1 LTNKGNAEVMLQ
13 RASIILDEARSLRER
28 GVWNLVVRRCQEAVE
43 LALKSALVFVGVQP
57 PRTHDVGPSLR
68 EHSERFP
75 CEFRQHIPQLAS
87 ISRTLRL
94 ERELSFYGDEE
105 SGIPP
110 EALYSPDDADEALK
124 KAEFVLEKCQAL
136 ILGGEKGASRD

>member
-1 LTNKGNAEVMLQ
+1 MLQ
-13 RASIILDEARSLRER
+13 RAAIILEEAKNLKAR

-57 PRTHDVGPSLR
+57 PRVHDVGPTLK

-75 CEFRQHIPQLAS
+75 EEFRQHIPHLAS
-87 ISRTLRL
+87 ISRSLRA

-105 SGIPP
+105 SGVPP
-110 EALYSPDDADEALK
+110 EALYGPDDADEALR

-136 ILGGEKGASRD
+136 VSGGEEDAGCD